1 MKTIKLNL
9 FPTPQK
15 FHSNFV
21 SQRSQE
27 NRKYIHTVIFTGH
40 GHSKSQI
47 EVHLLCESKH
57 SGRST
62 GCKALNRAMGCFT
75 TTGIHL
81 AKHLKS
87 IGMSL
92 TISQFPK
99 THINIINSPHISMNT
114 HATSD
119 FCAVF
124 CEFYCQNR
132 IKARSYYDII
142 LHSLL
147 PSLFQ

>member
-1 MKTIKLNL
+1 MHVPEEIKICISIIKLHLIVINKCTAASFTSLMKTIKLNL

-27 NRKYIHTVIFTGH
+27 NRKYIHTGIFTGH

-47 EVHLLCESKH
+47 EVHLLCESKQ
-57 SGRST
+57 SGQST
-62 GCKALNRAMGCFT
+62 GCKALNRAMGYFT

-92 TISQFPK
+92 TI
-99 THINIINSPHISMNT
+99 
-114 HATSD
+114 
-119 FCAVF
+119 
-124 CEFYCQNR
+124 
-132 IKARSYYDII
+132 
-142 LHSLL
+142 L
-147 PSLFQ
+147 